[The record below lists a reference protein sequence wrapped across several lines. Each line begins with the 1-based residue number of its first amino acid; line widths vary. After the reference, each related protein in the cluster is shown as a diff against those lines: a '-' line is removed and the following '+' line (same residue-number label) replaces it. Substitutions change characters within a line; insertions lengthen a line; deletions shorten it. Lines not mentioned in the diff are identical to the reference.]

1 MWDLLNAK
9 KLLVVLVRFKQ
20 GSISLKKITL
30 SRLSYFMCNMKVF

>member
-20 GSISLKKITL
+20 GSISLKKNNTITSIL
-30 SRLSYFMCNMKVF
+30 FYV